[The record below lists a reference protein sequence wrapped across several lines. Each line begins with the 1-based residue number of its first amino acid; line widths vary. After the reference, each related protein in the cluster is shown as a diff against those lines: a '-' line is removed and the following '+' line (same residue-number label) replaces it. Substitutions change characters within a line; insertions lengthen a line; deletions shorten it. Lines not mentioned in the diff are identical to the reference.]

1 MALRINPLVE
11 GTPLSGI
18 RQMSNRLPAH
28 PGAVNLTV
36 GQPDF
41 PPPDDVKEAARQ
53 AIGQRMTGY
62 SMNAGLQELR
72 EAAAAYY
79 GKKYGFRYDPAT
91 ETVITAGGS
100 GSMDAVLRTILEPGD
115 EAIIPVPIYAG
126 YEPLIRLAGAI
137 PVYQDTRRTRFI
149 PDADALEKLITPKT
163 KVVIFNNPSNPTGVA
178 IPKDQMDRLAE
189 VLARHQ
195 VYILSDDIYSENTFD
210 APHQSFGAY
219 PALRD
224 RLFLIHGLSKSHSM
238 TGWRIGVLF
247 GPAAVMKHIVKVHAY
262 NAICAPTPSQYAAI
276 EAYTGTTDAPEKMN
290 RAYIKR
296 RAFLLEALKEM
307 NLSIVRP
314 TGAFYAFPSI
324 EEFPITSKEFA
335 IRALEE
341 EGVAVVHGSAFTM
354 YGEGHVRISYAA
366 SREQLE
372 KGMERLGRFV
382 RKLRG
387 DTPTTVPDTLFK
399 E

>member
-1 MALRINPLVE
+1 MALKINPLVE
-11 GTPLSGI
+11 KTPLSGI

-41 PPPDDVKEAARQ
+41 PPPDEVKQAARQ
-53 AIGQRMTGY
+53 AIGKRSTGY
-62 SMNAGLQELR
+62 SMNAGLPELR
-72 EAAAAYY
+72 EAAAVYY
-79 GKKYGFRYDPAT
+79 GKKYGFRYDPVT
-91 ETVITAGGS
+91 ETVITGGGS

-126 YEPLIRLAGAI
+126 YEPLIRLAGAA
-137 PVYQDTRRTRFI
+137 PVYLDTRQTGFV
-149 PDADALEKLITPKT
+149 PDADTLEKMITPQT

-178 IPKDQMDRLAE
+178 IPEDRMDQLAS
-189 VLARHQ
+189 VLARHELF
-195 VYILSDDIYSENTFD
+195 ILSDDIYSENTFD
-210 APHQSFGAY
+210 APHRSFGSY

-247 GPAAVMKHIVKVHAY
+247 GPSEVMQHIVKIHAY

-276 EAYTGTTDAPEKMN
+276 EAYTGSTEAPEQMN
-290 RAYIKR
+290 RTYIKR
-296 RAFLLEALKEM
+296 RAFITAALKEM
-307 NLSIVRP
+307 QLPHVRP

-324 EEFPITSKEFA
+324 EEFPITSKDFA

-341 EGVAVVHGSAFTM
+341 EGVAVVHGSAFTLC
-354 YGEGHVRISYAA
+354 GEGHIRISYAA
-366 SREQLE
+366 GMEQLE
-372 KGMERLGRFV
+372 KGMERLGTFV

-387 DTPTTVPDTLFK
+387 NTQTSATKPVCK
-399 E
+399 

>member
-1 MALRINPLVE
+1 MALRINPLVKK
-11 GTPLSGI
+11 TPLSGI

-41 PPPDDVKEAARQ
+41 PPPDEVKEAARR
-53 AIGQRMTGY
+53 AIGERATGY
-62 SMNAGLQELR
+62 SMNAGLPELR
-72 EAAAAYY
+72 EAASAYY
-79 GKKYGFRYDPAT
+79 GKKYGFSYNPAT

-126 YEPLIRLAGAI
+126 YEPLIRLAGAT
-137 PVYQDTRRTRFI
+137 PVYLDTRRTRFV
-149 PDADALEKLITPKT
+149 PDAAALEKLITPRT

-178 IPKDQMDRLAE
+178 IPKAEMDRLAE
-189 VLARHQ
+189 VLAKYE

-210 APHQSFGAY
+210 AAHQSFGSY

-247 GPAAVMKHIVKVHAY
+247 GPAAVMKHIVKIHAY

-276 EAYTGTTDAPEKMN
+276 AAYTGSSEATDKMN
-290 RAYIKR
+290 RAYIQR
-296 RAFLLEALKEM
+296 RQFLMTALKEM
-307 NLSIVRP
+307 NLPIVRP

-324 EEFPITSKEFA
+324 EEFPITSQDFA

-354 YGEGHVRISYAA
+354 YGEGHIRISYAA
-366 SREQLE
+366 SMDQLE
-372 KGMERLGRFV
+372 KGMERLGTFV

-387 DTPTTVPDTLFK
+387 DTRTIVPDPPQL
-399 E
+399 

>member
-1 MALRINPLVE
+1 MALKINPLVE
-11 GTPLSGI
+11 KTPLSGI

-41 PPPDDVKEAARQ
+41 PPPDEVKEAARQ
-53 AIGQRMTGY
+53 AIGQRSTGY

-79 GKKYGFRYDPAT
+79 GKRYGFRYDPAT
-91 ETVITAGGS
+91 ETVITGGGS

-137 PVYQDTRRTRFI
+137 PVYLDTRRTGFI
-149 PDADALEKLITPKT
+149 PDADTLEKMITPKT

-178 IPKDQMDRLAE
+178 IPKDQMERLAT
-189 VLARHQ
+189 VLARHE
-195 VYILSDDIYSENTFD
+195 VFVLSDDIYSENTFD
-210 APHQSFGAY
+210 APHRSFGAY
-219 PALRD
+219 PGLRD

-247 GPAAVMKHIVKVHAY
+247 GPAEVMQHIVKIHAY

-276 EAYTGTTDAPEKMN
+276 EAYTGSTEAPEKMN

-296 RAFLLEALKEM
+296 RAFITAALNEM
-307 NLSIVRP
+307 QLPLILP

-324 EEFPITSKEFA
+324 EEFPMTSQDFA

-341 EGVAVVHGSAFTM
+341 EGVAVVHGSAFTR
-354 YGEGHVRISYAA
+354 YGEGHIRISYAA
-366 SREQLE
+366 SMEQLGR
-372 KGMERLGRFV
+372 GMERLGKFV

-387 DTPTTVPDTLFK
+387 DTRTAASDPLFK
-399 E
+399 

>member
-11 GTPLSGI
+11 QTPLSGI

-41 PPPDDVKEAARQ
+41 PPPDEVKEAARR
-53 AIGQRMTGY
+53 AIGERTTGY
-62 SMNAGLQELR
+62 SMNAGVPELR
-72 EAAAAYY
+72 GAASAYY
-79 GKKYGFRYDPAT
+79 GKKYGFSYDPAT

-126 YEPLIRLAGAI
+126 YEPLIRLAGAT
-137 PVYQDTRRTRFI
+137 PVYLDTRRTRFV
-149 PDADALEKLITPKT
+149 PDAAALEKLITPKT

-178 IPKDQMDRLAE
+178 IPKAEMDLLAE
-189 VLARHQ
+189 VLAKYE

-210 APHQSFGAY
+210 AAHQSFGSY

-247 GPAAVMKHIVKVHAY
+247 GPAAVMKHIVKIHAY

-276 EAYTGTTDAPEKMN
+276 EAYTGSSEATDKMN
-290 RAYIKR
+290 HAYIQR
-296 RAFLLEALKEM
+296 RQFLMTALKKM
-307 NLSIVRP
+307 NLPIVRP

-324 EEFPITSKEFA
+324 EEFPITSQDFA

-354 YGEGHVRISYAA
+354 YGEGHIRISYAA
-366 SREQLE
+366 SMEQLE
-372 KGMERLGRFV
+372 KGMERLGTFV
-382 RKLRG
+382 RKLRV
-387 DTPTTVPDTLFK
+387 DTRTIVPDPPQM
-399 E
+399 